1 MKSYRVFS
9 LFLACAMST
18 AIMAQSRNVQGR
30 IVDAKSN
37 EPLIG
42 VTVKEAG
49 TSHGVVT
56 DLDGCFT
63 ISVSPDAKLLVSYVG
78 YKNLQVP
85 VKGKNKLMVH
95 LEENSEIL
103 NDVVVVGYGVQK
115 KATLSGAVT
124 SVKGEDLVKAPVTN
138 VSNGLAGRLPGV
150 FAISNTAEPGYD
162 GSTIRIRGVNT
173 FGNAEPLVVVDGVPG
188 RSLER
193 IDPSTIESL
202 SVMKDA
208 SAAIYGAQAA
218 NGVIIITTKRGKQ
231 GKPTVDFSYNYG
243 LSRPTTVPEMC
254 NAAEYATLLN
264 EIDSYAGNTPR
275 YTSDEIKKFADGS
288 DPWSYP
294 NTDWFAET
302 LKDWSP
308 QSNTNVSVSGGTE
321 RTRYFLSM
329 SAKTQDGF
337 YRHSAT
343 KYKQYDLRSNFDVNL
358 AKGLDLTAN
367 LSGRLED
374 RKFPTRSSEN
384 IFRMLMRSKPNMP
397 AYWPDGTPGPD
408 IEFGDNPVVICTDQT
423 GYDRDKRY
431 VLNGDF
437 GLNIQIPYI
446 QGLSLKLGAS
456 FDKTFRFRKIWQT
469 PWYLYSW
476 DGTSYGDN
484 GLPLLQKGKKGY
496 DDARLNQSSENNYN
510 IQLSAILNYNRN
522 FGENHILNA
531 TLGVERIKGRGDSYE
546 AYRRYYISTAIDELF
561 AGGQNEINNT
571 GSSYTEA
578 RLNYFGRLN
587 YAYKQK
593 YLAEV
598 VWRYQGSYI
607 FDQSNHFGFFP
618 GASLGYVISEEDY
631 FKKTLPF
638 IHFAKIRAS
647 WGQTGNDLINAY
659 QYLASYSY
667 NNLMYITN
675 SGATYNQALK
685 ENVVPNK
692 NVTWETATQ
701 ENIGLDLQFLKG
713 ELAFTIDYFRNTRKD
728 ILWHRNAS
736 VPSTSGMTL
745 PDENLG
751 RVRNQG
757 VDFDLSYHH
766 RFGDVMF
773 NAGLNGV
780 YAKNK
785 ILFWDEAPGAPDYQR
800 STGMPIGA
808 GLVYKAA
815 GIYQTQE
822 EIDSDPAH
830 WPGARP
836 GDIKFADINGDNK
849 LDGNDRIRYNRTSVP
864 TFTYGINLGAQ
875 YKGFDVTALLQGA
888 MGGVFFQSTESGD
901 FGNFL
906 KSFYDN
912 RWTEENHST
921 SYPRTYNR
929 SNEYWVNQSNTFW
942 IHSSDY
948 IRLKNVEVGYTL
960 PNVLT
965 SKIKIE
971 RLRFYIN
978 GYNLLTIAPCM
989 KDYDPENTSGRG
1001 YNYPLSKIIN
1011 FGASITF

>member
-18 AIMAQSRNVQGR
+18 TIMAQSRNVQGR

-56 DLDGCFT
+56 DLDGSFT
-63 ISVSPDAKLLVSYVG
+63 ISVSPDANLLVSYVG

-85 VKGKNKLMVH
+85 VKGKNKLMVL

-275 YTSDEIKKFADGS
+275 YTADEIKKFADGS

-476 DGTSYGDN
+476 DGTSYGEN
-484 GLPLLQKGKKGY
+484 GQPLLQKGKKGY

-522 FGENHILNA
+522 FGEDHILNA

-561 AGGQNEINNT
+561 AGGQSEINNT

-631 FKKTLPF
+631 FKKMLPF
-638 IHFAKIRAS
+638 VHFAKIRAS

-785 ILFWDEAPGAPDYQR
+785 ILFWDEAPGAPDY
-800 STGMPIGA
+800 P
-808 GLVYKAA
+808 
-815 GIYQTQE
+815 
-822 EIDSDPAH
+822 
-830 WPGARP
+830 
-836 GDIKFADINGDNK
+836 
-849 LDGNDRIRYNRTSVP
+849 
-864 TFTYGINLGAQ
+864 
-875 YKGFDVTALLQGA
+875 
-888 MGGVFFQSTESGD
+888 
-901 FGNFL
+901 
-906 KSFYDN
+906 
-912 RWTEENHST
+912 
-921 SYPRTYNR
+921 
-929 SNEYWVNQSNTFW
+929 
-942 IHSSDY
+942 
-948 IRLKNVEVGYTL
+948 
-960 PNVLT
+960 
-965 SKIKIE
+965 
-971 RLRFYIN
+971 
-978 GYNLLTIAPCM
+978 
-989 KDYDPENTSGRG
+989 
-1001 YNYPLSKIIN
+1001 
-1011 FGASITF
+1011 

>member
-18 AIMAQSRNVQGR
+18 TIMAQSRNVQGR

-56 DLDGCFT
+56 DLDGSFT
-63 ISVSPDAKLLVSYVG
+63 ISVSPDANLLVSYVG

-85 VKGKNKLMVH
+85 VKGKNKLMVL

-275 YTSDEIKKFADGS
+275 YTADEIKKFADGS

-446 QGLSLKLGAS
+446 
-456 FDKTFRFRKIWQT
+456 
-469 PWYLYSW
+469 P
-476 DGTSYGDN
+476 
-484 GLPLLQKGKKGY
+484 
-496 DDARLNQSSENNYN
+496 
-510 IQLSAILNYNRN
+510 
-522 FGENHILNA
+522 
-531 TLGVERIKGRGDSYE
+531 
-546 AYRRYYISTAIDELF
+546 
-561 AGGQNEINNT
+561 
-571 GSSYTEA
+571 
-578 RLNYFGRLN
+578 
-587 YAYKQK
+587 
-593 YLAEV
+593 
-598 VWRYQGSYI
+598 
-607 FDQSNHFGFFP
+607 
-618 GASLGYVISEEDY
+618 
-631 FKKTLPF
+631 
-638 IHFAKIRAS
+638 
-647 WGQTGNDLINAY
+647 
-659 QYLASYSY
+659 
-667 NNLMYITN
+667 
-675 SGATYNQALK
+675 
-685 ENVVPNK
+685 
-692 NVTWETATQ
+692 
-701 ENIGLDLQFLKG
+701 
-713 ELAFTIDYFRNTRKD
+713 
-728 ILWHRNAS
+728 
-736 VPSTSGMTL
+736 
-745 PDENLG
+745 
-751 RVRNQG
+751 
-757 VDFDLSYHH
+757 
-766 RFGDVMF
+766 
-773 NAGLNGV
+773 
-780 YAKNK
+780 
-785 ILFWDEAPGAPDYQR
+785 
-800 STGMPIGA
+800 
-808 GLVYKAA
+808 
-815 GIYQTQE
+815 
-822 EIDSDPAH
+822 
-830 WPGARP
+830 
-836 GDIKFADINGDNK
+836 
-849 LDGNDRIRYNRTSVP
+849 
-864 TFTYGINLGAQ
+864 
-875 YKGFDVTALLQGA
+875 
-888 MGGVFFQSTESGD
+888 
-901 FGNFL
+901 
-906 KSFYDN
+906 
-912 RWTEENHST
+912 
-921 SYPRTYNR
+921 
-929 SNEYWVNQSNTFW
+929 
-942 IHSSDY
+942 
-948 IRLKNVEVGYTL
+948 
-960 PNVLT
+960 
-965 SKIKIE
+965 
-971 RLRFYIN
+971 
-978 GYNLLTIAPCM
+978 
-989 KDYDPENTSGRG
+989 
-1001 YNYPLSKIIN
+1001 
-1011 FGASITF
+1011 

>member
-18 AIMAQSRNVQGR
+18 TIMAQSRNVQGR

-56 DLDGCFT
+56 DLDGSFT
-63 ISVSPDAKLLVSYVG
+63 ISVSPNANLLVSYVG

-85 VKGKNKLMVH
+85 VKGKNKLMVL

-264 EIDSYAGNTPR
+264 EIDSYAGNMPR
-275 YTSDEIKKFADGS
+275 YTADEIKKFADGS

-476 DGTSYGDN
+476 DGTSYGEN
-484 GLPLLQKGKKGY
+484 GQPLLQKGKKGY

-522 FGENHILNA
+522 FGEDHILNA

-561 AGGQNEINNT
+561 AGGQSEINNT

-631 FKKTLPF
+631 FKKMLPF
-638 IHFAKIRAS
+638 VHFAKIRAS

-785 ILFWDEAPGAPDYQR
+785 ILFWDEAPGAPDYQK

-808 GLVYKAA
+808 GLVYKAV

-822 EIDSDPAH
+822 EIDSNPAH
-830 WPGARP
+830 
-836 GDIKFADINGDNK
+836 
-849 LDGNDRIRYNRTSVP
+849 
-864 TFTYGINLGAQ
+864 
-875 YKGFDVTALLQGA
+875 
-888 MGGVFFQSTESGD
+888 
-901 FGNFL
+901 
-906 KSFYDN
+906 
-912 RWTEENHST
+912 
-921 SYPRTYNR
+921 
-929 SNEYWVNQSNTFW
+929 
-942 IHSSDY
+942 
-948 IRLKNVEVGYTL
+948 
-960 PNVLT
+960 
-965 SKIKIE
+965 
-971 RLRFYIN
+971 
-978 GYNLLTIAPCM
+978 
-989 KDYDPENTSGRG
+989 
-1001 YNYPLSKIIN
+1001 
-1011 FGASITF
+1011 

>member
-18 AIMAQSRNVQGR
+18 TIMAQSRNVQGR

-56 DLDGCFT
+56 DLDGSFT
-63 ISVSPDAKLLVSYVG
+63 ISVSPDANLLVSYVG

-85 VKGKNKLMVH
+85 VKGKNKLMVL

-264 EIDSYAGNTPR
+264 EIDSYAGNMPR
-275 YTSDEIKKFADGS
+275 YTADEIKKFADGS

-476 DGTSYGDN
+476 DGTSYGEN
-484 GLPLLQKGKKGY
+484 GQPLLQKGKKGY

-522 FGENHILNA
+522 FGEDHILNA

-561 AGGQNEINNT
+561 AGGQSEINNT

-631 FKKTLPF
+631 FKKMLPF
-638 IHFAKIRAS
+638 VHFAKIRAS

-773 NAGLNGV
+773 NAGLNGAIV
-780 YAKNK
+780 
-785 ILFWDEAPGAPDYQR
+785 R
-800 STGMPIGA
+800 
-808 GLVYKAA
+808 
-815 GIYQTQE
+815 
-822 EIDSDPAH
+822 
-830 WPGARP
+830 
-836 GDIKFADINGDNK
+836 
-849 LDGNDRIRYNRTSVP
+849 
-864 TFTYGINLGAQ
+864 
-875 YKGFDVTALLQGA
+875 
-888 MGGVFFQSTESGD
+888 
-901 FGNFL
+901 
-906 KSFYDN
+906 
-912 RWTEENHST
+912 
-921 SYPRTYNR
+921 
-929 SNEYWVNQSNTFW
+929 
-942 IHSSDY
+942 
-948 IRLKNVEVGYTL
+948 
-960 PNVLT
+960 
-965 SKIKIE
+965 
-971 RLRFYIN
+971 
-978 GYNLLTIAPCM
+978 
-989 KDYDPENTSGRG
+989 
-1001 YNYPLSKIIN
+1001 
-1011 FGASITF
+1011 